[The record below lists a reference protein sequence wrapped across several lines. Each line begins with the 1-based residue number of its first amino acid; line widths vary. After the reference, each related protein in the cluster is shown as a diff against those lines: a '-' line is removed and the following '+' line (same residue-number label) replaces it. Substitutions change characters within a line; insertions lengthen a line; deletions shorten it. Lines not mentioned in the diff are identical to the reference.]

1 LRKLNEMTE
10 TQKRTFTVVIT
21 GPALAEPAMQKLAA
35 KCRVVN
41 IKPYTPSEEIA
52 QILKDQEADGLIVR
66 MGKINPQVIRA
77 SRSLKVITKHG
88 TGVDNIDL
96 AAATQL
102 KIPVMITPYA
112 NFESVAEHSLGLM
125 LSVSRAVCYLDR
137 RMREGHWDKT
147 TARGAELFEKTL
159 GIVGY
164 GRIGRRLGE
173 IVKPLNMGIVAFD
186 PLVKPEG
193 YSTDVTFVS
202 EFDDLLRAS
211 DYISLNCP
219 LTPQTANL
227 IGSRELK
234 TMKKTA
240 FLINTARGG
249 IVDERALTEAL
260 ETGEIAGAGIDSFG
274 QEPPDGIH
282 PLAKFDNV
290 IITPHI
296 GGVTHESFTRMGL
309 QAVKNV
315 LDVLEGRS
323 LDVSC
328 VINHEIL

>member
-1 LRKLNEMTE
+1 MTK
-10 TQKRTFTVVIT
+10 TQKDTFSVLIT

-35 KCRVVN
+35 KCQVVN

-66 MGKINPQVIRA
+66 MGKINPQVIQA
-77 SRSLKVITKHG
+77 SSSLKVITKHG

-96 AAATQL
+96 AAATKL
-102 KIPVMITPYA
+102 NIPIMITPYA

-125 LSVSRAVCYLDR
+125 LAVSRAVCYLDR

-147 TARGAELFEKTL
+147 TVRGVELFEKTL

-173 IVKPLNMGIVAFD
+173 IAKPLNMEVVAFD
-186 PLVKPEG
+186 PLVKSEG
-193 YSTDVTFVS
+193 PSTDVTFVK
-202 EFDDLLRAS
+202 ELDDLLHAS
-211 DYISLNCP
+211 DFISLNCP

-227 IGSRELK
+227 IGIRELK

-249 IVDERALTEAL
+249 IVDERALAEAL
-260 ETGEIAGAGIDSFG
+260 ETGEIAGAGLDSFG

-290 IITPHI
+290 ILTPHI

-315 LDVLEGRS
+315 LDVLEGRP